1 VPHRLPFEPRH
12 EVAKGVQV
20 VASPSRNYLLDMF
33 AEFSRAVAAAQRY
46 EDLRYRGGS
55 HGRIAPADIP
65 RQIFEEFYAAGE
77 TVESRHP
84 ERRRSDSP
92 ERQPGAAK
100 ALS

>member
-1 VPHRLPFEPRH
+1 M
-12 EVAKGVQV
+12 
-20 VASPSRNYLLDMF
+20 DMF

-46 EDLRYRGGS
+46 EDLRYRSGG

-65 RQIFEEFYAAGE
+65 RQIFEEFYSADA
-77 TVESRHP
+77 TVELRRP

-92 ERQPGAAK
+92 ERQPGTAK